1 METSPVTCRTLEDFY
16 HIDGHTYEKQ
26 YKETLSGFRHWDQL
40 EHADEW
46 LLFPENIGPRLA
58 IDESSLSNGELY
70 TFVTNR
76 EARTR
81 DQSPVAVVA
90 GTKSEDVIAVLQ
102 RIDERQR
109 NAVEEVT
116 LDLSDSMRKI
126 VRTVFP
132 KTYPVKTSNVRRPHA
147 YMYYTPM
154 RRIVA
159 KLFDRTFE
167 I

>member
-1 METSPVTCRTLEDFY
+1 MNLHGYLYGYLYGGRS
-16 HIDGHTYEKQ
+16 
-26 YKETLSGFRHWDQL
+26 RH
-40 EHADEW
+40 
-46 LLFPENIGPRLA
+46 P
-58 IDESSLSNGELY
+58 Y
-70 TFVTNR
+70 T
-76 EARTR
+76 
-81 DQSPVAVVA
+81 QSAY
-90 GTKSEDVIAVLQ
+90 I
-102 RIDERQR
+102 
-109 NAVEEVT
+109 VEEVT